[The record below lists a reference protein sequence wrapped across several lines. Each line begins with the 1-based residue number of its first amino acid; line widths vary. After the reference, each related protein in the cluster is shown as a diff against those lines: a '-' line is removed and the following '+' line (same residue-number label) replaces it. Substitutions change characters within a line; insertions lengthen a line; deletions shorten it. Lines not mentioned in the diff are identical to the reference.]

1 VALLWTWRDVAGW
14 GIDVSAGTDEASAN
28 FSFNQDQADQPG
40 CVLWF
45 DPELRLERVRW
56 GLVGELL
63 PDRVR
68 PAPAVEG

>member
-1 VALLWTWRDVAGW
+1 
-14 GIDVSAGTDEASAN
+14 
-28 FSFNQDQADQPG
+28 
-40 CVLWF
+40 VLWF